1 MRARTGRALA
11 VVRSWVRRAPG
22 TYVWYAL
29 LAVNTI
35 VLRHM
40 SPDFRHHFLVE
51 HSTNLANL
59 TRDPIRVLIVS
70 ALWTDSPDLL
80 IYLALFTLFLAVAEH
95 WLGTLRWLVVVVV
108 GHIGATLVTAAGIG
122 VAINLGLAPRSLR
135 HVVDV
140 GVSYG
145 LAAIAGVLTYY
156 VARGT
161 WRWSYI
167 AIAYAITIGA
177 VIATGSFTSVGHLTA
192 FSLGLAMYPVTR
204 GRPRWD
210 PATTVHRLRD
220 RVRGRGTEPAQSRP
234 V

>member
-11 VVRSWVRRAPG
+11 AVRSWVRRAPG

-35 VLRHM
+35 VLGQM
-40 SPDFRHHFLVE
+40 SADFRHRFLVE

-59 TRDPIRVLIVS
+59 TRDPVRVLIVS
-70 ALWTDSPDLL
+70 ALWTDSPRLL
-80 IYLALFTLFLAVAEH
+80 YYLALFTLFLALAEH
-95 WLGTLRWLVVVVV
+95 WLGSLRWLVVVLV
-108 GHIGATLVTAAGIG
+108 GHIGATLVTAAGIAI
-122 VAINLGLAPRSLR
+122 AINAGLAPRSLR

-145 LAAIAGVLTYY
+145 FAAVAGVLTYY
-156 VARGT
+156 LARGV
-161 WRWSYI
+161 WRWSYLV
-167 AIAYAITIGA
+167 IAYAVTVGA
-177 VIATGSFTSVGHLTA
+177 VIASGTFTSVGHVTA
-192 FSLGLAMYPVTR
+192 FSLGLAMYPLTR

-210 PATTVHRLRD
+210 PTTTVRQLRD
-220 RVRGRGTEPAQSRP
+220 HVRHRGAEPASSRS